1 MRSPTAIPDGLRWH
15 EGMLLS
21 PQHFQQ
27 QSLRFEA
34 MLHYYASMASP
45 FFWGVCQLEIDE
57 VALDNRV
64 LQVQAI
70 QAVMPDGLFVS
81 TPPARLELMPF
92 KADAEKAPLR
102 ITLCVPEA
110 AVADRQGA
118 MARFVVEPGNA
129 ISDLDPDADEGQV
142 AVTIPRLRPNV
153 KLAATEAGTGGQV
166 RLPIAE
172 VEYSD
177 SAFRLTDYVPP
188 HFKTHDAAYCK
199 ALLELCQDVARKVRG
214 KAHYL
219 LEMIRSPVGSANR
232 PRFER
237 QLNSLMAALPAFEAH
252 LDSGQVHPYQLY
264 VALCT
269 LGVHVAT
276 VGSVDEIPRYPRYDH
291 DNITEVF
298 TSVAGSLQSAI
309 DLGVQENFTEYR
321 LDGEGHNFTIPFRE
335 EWVGR
340 KLVLGFL
347 GQPTPEIIAW
357 AENCYIGTDSHI
369 ESMSKNRDVGAKRV
383 RDDQHEGLRRRP
395 GTILYTLDEGL
406 RRIEPG
412 ETMHVYNPLHGPNDA
427 APNRVVLYV
436 QNAS

>member
-1 MRSPTAIPDGLRWH
+1 
-15 EGMLLS
+15 
-21 PQHFQQ
+21 
-27 QSLRFEA
+27 
-34 MLHYYASMASP
+34 MLHYLASMARP
-45 FFWGVCQLEIDE
+45 FYWGVCHLEIDE
-57 VALDNRV
+57 AALDNRV
-64 LQVQAI
+64 LRVQAI
-70 QAVMPDGLFVS
+70 QAIMPDGLYVS
-81 TPPARLELMPF
+81 TPPPKLELLPF
-92 KADAEKAPLR
+92 KTDAEKAPLR
-102 ITLCVPEA
+102 IHLCVPEA
-110 AVADRQGA
+110 SVADRQGP
-118 MARFVVEPGNA
+118 MARFTVDPGGA
-129 ISDLDPDADEGQV
+129 IADADPDADEGQV
-142 AVTIPRLRPNV
+142 AVTIPRLRPNL

-177 SAFRLTDYVPP
+177 SAFRLTDFVPP
-188 HFKTHDAAYCK
+188 HFKTHDARF
-199 ALLELCQDVARKVRG
+199 LTSLMELCQDVARKVRG
-214 KAHYL
+214 KSSYL

-237 QLNSLMAALPAFEAH
+237 QLSSLMAALPAFEAH
-252 LDSGQVHPYQLY
+252 IESGQVHPYDIY

-269 LGVHVAT
+269 LSVQVAT
-276 VGSVDEIPRYPRYDH
+276 VGTIDEIPRYPRYDH
-291 DNITEVF
+291 DNIIEIF
-298 TSVAGSLQSAI
+298 SSVAAGLQSAI

-321 LDGEGHNFTIPFRE
+321 FDGEGHNFTMPFRE

-369 ESMSKNRDVGAKRV
+369 ESMSKNRDVGAKRI

-412 ETMHVYNPLHGPNDA
+412 ETVHVYNPLHGPSDS
-427 APNRVVLYV
+427 APTRVVLYV
-436 QNAS
+436 QNAA